1 MTSKTRTES
10 EPEPMRTGA
19 RCLIEGLERAGC
31 KTIFAYPGGAI
42 LDVFHE
48 LASSSMKVVLPRH
61 EQGAAHEA
69 DGYARATGKPAA
81 VLVTSGPGAANTVT
95 GIMTAHMDSVPMI
108 VVTGQSVRGM
118 LGKDAFQEA
127 DMFNLTMPIVK
138 HSYLLKSANDIP
150 RVLKEA

>member
-10 EPEPMRTGA
+10 EPEHMRTGA

-61 EQGAAHEA
+61 EQGGNERGESAEHV
-69 DGYARATGKPAA
+69 RTLTGEVCKP
-81 VLVTSGPGAANTVT
+81 
-95 GIMTAHMDSVPMI
+95 
-108 VVTGQSVRGM
+108 
-118 LGKDAFQEA
+118 
-127 DMFNLTMPIVK
+127 
-138 HSYLLKSANDIP
+138 
-150 RVLKEA
+150 